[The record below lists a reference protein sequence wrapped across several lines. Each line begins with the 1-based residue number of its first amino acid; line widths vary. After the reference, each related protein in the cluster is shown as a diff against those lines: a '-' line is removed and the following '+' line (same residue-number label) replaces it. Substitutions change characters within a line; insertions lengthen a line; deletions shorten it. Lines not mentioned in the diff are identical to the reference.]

1 MPKYAATLSGEGG
14 QPESRAPAQGNH

>member
-14 QPESRAPAQGNH
+14 QLESRARAQGNH